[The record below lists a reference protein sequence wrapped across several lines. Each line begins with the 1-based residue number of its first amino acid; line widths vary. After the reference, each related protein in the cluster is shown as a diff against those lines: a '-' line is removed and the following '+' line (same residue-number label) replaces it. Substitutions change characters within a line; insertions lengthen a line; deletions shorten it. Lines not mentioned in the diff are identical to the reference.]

1 MVRCDP
7 APPPVFWIREAC
19 IAAARQA
26 EMMHVVGT
34 TDQGLERAKT
44 NFTANVTEAKLS
56 DPEWQ
61 LLTGNIRIVYNFT
74 PEHFCRCILIWLKGV
89 KFRKIILYG
98 QDFTHQHLHFKR
110 LFRRTFVQC
119 AIPGRAGCNPRMD

>member
-1 MVRCDP
+1 
-7 APPPVFWIREAC
+7 
-19 IAAARQA
+19 
-26 EMMHVVGT
+26 MMHVVGT

-74 PEHFCRCILIWLKGV
+74 PEHFCRVSYQKRGEGDGNTLGLRP
-89 KFRKIILYG
+89 FRLRVY
-98 QDFTHQHLHFKR
+98 
-110 LFRRTFVQC
+110 
-119 AIPGRAGCNPRMD
+119 